1 MLDSK
6 AVEDKLYSA
15 ESSSSAREDEE
26 EDSSLGPGANAR
38 GHNGNHNDKSQ
49 TFLSQLANQLQV

>member
-6 AVEDKLYSA
+6 AAEDKLYSA

-26 EDSSLGPGANAR
+26 EDSSLGPRANAR
-38 GHNGNHNDKSQ
+38 GHNGNNKSQ